1 MSAVTT
7 SNELDHYLDSIGAL
21 PLLGVEEE
29 RALCRR
35 ARDGDTEARNHLV
48 SSHLRFVVQVA
59 KRYQFQGLS
68 LHDLIQEGNLG
79 LIRATERFDPERG
92 FRFLSYASWWVR
104 QSIVQSLMDNG
115 RTVRLPAYKVKRIRK
130 ARKAE
135 ARLSSKLGRPP
146 EEEEIA
152 TELGLPAKAIL
163 EDRRQSQGP
172 LSLDADIFVEP
183 GTSFLDVLADHPDSR
198 PDRIFRTRHRSDR
211 LHEALATL
219 PERHRRVLELY
230 FGLNGEEPHTLEAV
244 GKMHGFTR
252 ENARQIK
259 SRALRA
265 LAGALTDLERSRFP
279 KSNPEPVP
287 VTMARKAEVA

>member
-1 MSAVTT
+1 MSAVAIT
-7 SNELDHYLDSIGAL
+7 NELDHYLDSIGAL
-21 PLLGVEEE
+21 PLLGADEE
-29 RALCRR
+29 RELCRS
-35 ARDGDTEARNHLV
+35 ARKGDNEARNRLV

-59 KRYQFQGLS
+59 KRYQYQGLS

-104 QSIVQSLMDNG
+104 QSIVQALMDHG

-135 ARLSSKLGRPP
+135 ARLSSKLGRPA
-146 EEEEIA
+146 EEDEVA
-152 TELGLPAKAIL
+152 TELGLPTKAL
-163 EDRRQSQGP
+163 SEDRRQSQGP

-183 GTSFLDVLADHPDSR
+183 GTSFLDVLADDPDSR
-198 PDRIFRTRHRSDR
+198 PDRIYRKRHRSNR

-230 FGLNGEEPHTLEAV
+230 FGLNGEDPHTLDAV

-259 SRALRA
+259 SRALRSLAAA
-265 LAGALTDLERSRFP
+265 LADLERSP
-279 KSNPEPVP
+279 LSSSAPEPVA
-287 VTMARKAEVA
+287 TTIARKAEVA